1 MRHVVPGKGLSFVS
15 GSVTFRAE
23 PALRTASQ
31 NQPGS
36 TPISRSENELT
47 HAQFLISAGV
57 FEGGMLAVAFAVGW
71 IVGIDPT
78 AMLRWNSRDF
88 LFGLAA
94 TIPMLLLLVIC
105 MLSSSAGMTQIR
117 KFLRDT
123 IGVFLVQCRPLDLVL
138 LALLAGVC
146 EEIFFRGFLY
156 AWISDWNPVL
166 AVMVTNLLFGLAH
179 AVTPVYAMLAAF
191 LGLYLTALV
200 AADSTPNLLIP
211 LTAHSLYDLIAFY
224 VVIYDYRRHE
234 QQRDSQ
240 LE

>member
-1 MRHVVPGKGLSFVS
+1 MLAIAFSAGW
-15 GSVTFRAE
+15 VTGTN
-23 PALRTASQ
+23 PTAS
-31 NQPGS
+31 
-36 TPISRSENELT
+36 
-47 HAQFLISAGV
+47 
-57 FEGGMLAVAFAVGW
+57 
-71 IVGIDPT
+71 
-78 AMLRWNSRDF
+78 LRWNSEDL
-88 LFGLAA
+88 LFGIAA

-117 KFLRDT
+117 TFLRDT
-123 IGVFLVQCRPLDLVL
+123 IGVFLVQCRTLDLIL

-166 AVMVTNLLFGLAH
+166 AVMITNLIFGLAH

-211 LTAHSLYDLIAFY
+211 LVAHSLYDLIAFY
-224 VVIYDYRRHE
+224 VVIFDYRRHE
-234 QQRDSQ
+234 KQRPNETEPD
-240 LE
+240 